1 MKIRE
6 LVNKVKAEII
16 GKAARLTGVF
26 VGMKVAARVLKH
38 RAYYREID
46 KQAAI
51 GFIMAYAADEL
62 ARTWCYRDLK
72 YPRKVALE
80 NVRFDEE
87 LRGSY
92 TCFYDRV
99 IAKK

>member
-6 LVNKVKAEII
+6 LVNQVKAGII
-16 GKAARLTGVF
+16 GKAAQLTGVF

-38 RAYYREID
+38 LAFYREID
-46 KQAAI
+46 KQTAV

-62 ARTWCYRDLK
+62 ASTWCYRGIK
-72 YPRKVALE
+72 YPRKVAME
-80 NVRFDEE
+80 NVRFEEE

-92 TCFYDRV
+92 TAFYDRV
-99 IAKK
+99 IANK